1 MKIEKKSRSMN
12 FLVEMLIVL
21 LFFSLS
27 MLICVQLFVGASRR
41 SELAS
46 DYSSS
51 MLIVESVVEKLKVE
65 GLDGVQKEL
74 GGNWEENRV
83 LVLNMN
89 ETGCVD
95 DEEGAYR
102 LSISEIDQQI
112 SERMV
117 VYDVK
122 VIRNYDE
129 ELLNEFQVGYRL
141 DEGEVVSHE

>member
-27 MLICVQLFVGASRR
+27 MLICVQLFVGASQR

-51 MLIVESVVEKLKVE
+51 MLIAESVAEKLKVE
-65 GLDGVQKEL
+65 GLAGVEKEL
-74 GGNWEENRV
+74 GGDWEENRV

-89 ETGCVD
+89 EAGCVD
-95 DEEGAYR
+95 DEAGVYR
-102 LSISEIDQQI
+102 LSISETDQQF

-117 VYDVK
+117 VYNVK

-141 DEGEVVSHE
+141 NEGEVVSYE

>member
-1 MKIEKKSRSMN
+1 
-12 FLVEMLIVL
+12 
-21 LFFSLS
+21 
-27 MLICVQLFVGASRR
+27 
-41 SELAS
+41 
-46 DYSSS
+46 
-51 MLIVESVVEKLKVE
+51 
-65 GLDGVQKEL
+65 
-74 GGNWEENRV
+74 
-83 LVLNMN
+83 MN

-102 LSISEIDQQI
+102 LSISETDQQI